1 MLKLEALS
9 VYYGGIH
16 ALRGIDIEVADG
28 AIVTLIGAN
37 GAGKS
42 TMLNTIVGL
51 VKSASGRILWDGED
65 LAGRDTKD
73 IVSRGLVLIPEGRH
87 VFPNLTVDEN
97 LRLGAYV
104 QKDPKRIRRS
114 RDRCFDLFPRLRER
128 MRQSA
133 GTLSGGE
140 QQMLAVARGLM
151 TEPKLLMLD
160 EPSLGLAP
168 LISRMIFSIIGEINR
183 NGTTVLL
190 IEQNAHA
197 ALEIAGYAY
206 VLETGTITLQ
216 NTGSALLKDE
226 GVRQAYLG
234 EAPPPKGVSSASG
247 MKG

>member
-1 MLKLEALS
+1 MLRLESLS

-28 AIVTLIGAN
+28 KIVTLIGAN

-51 VKSASGRILWDGED
+51 VKSASGTISWDGEGI
-65 LAGRDTKD
+65 AGRDAKD
-73 IVSRGLVLIPEGRH
+73 IVSMGLVLIPEGRH

-104 QKDPKRIRRS
+104 QRDAKRIKRGRE
-114 RDRCFDLFPRLRER
+114 RCFDLFPRLRER

-151 TEPKLLMLD
+151 AEPKLLMLD

-168 LISRMIFSIIGEINR
+168 LVSKMIFGIIGEINR
-183 NGTTVLL
+183 NGTTILL

-197 ALEIAGYAY
+197 ALEIADYAY
-206 VLETGTITLQ
+206 VLETGTIVMQ
-216 NTGSALLKDE
+216 NTGSELLKDE
-226 GVRQAYLG
+226 GIRKAYLG
-234 EAPPPKGVSSASG
+234 ET
-247 MKG
+247 